1 MHLGCW
7 TSGSGQN
14 TLSWVKFSSLPS
26 AKAFHQL
33 LQSACAALG
42 LVTRPEGS
50 GTGRE
55 RGRMEMS
62 LAVFIHH
69 VCHTSPC
76 PCVWQRRKRRAV
88 PSGTW
93 LLLDLPSPPCGL
105 ALPRLFPVVPL
116 ACALVLW
123 LPWFV

>member
-1 MHLGCW
+1 MRLGCW
-7 TSGSGQN
+7 MSGSGQN
-14 TLSWVKFSSLPS
+14 TSAWVKFSKLPS

-33 LQSACAALG
+33 LETACAALG
-42 LVTRPEGS
+42 LSTRPEGI
-50 GTGRE
+50 GRE

-62 LAVFIHH
+62 LTAFIHA
-69 VCHTSPC
+69 VYHTSPC
-76 PCVWQRRKRRAV
+76 PSVWQRRKGRAV

-105 ALPRLFPVVPL
+105 ALPRLCPVAPL
-116 ACALVLW
+116 ACSLVLW